1 MLNMNNK
8 GQVLVLF
15 VIMLPIIIF
24 ILFIVVDI
32 GNIYLKK
39 TEVCDITYNAIS
51 YLKDGKTNE
60 EVVNLIKENNK
71 NIKVSID
78 NNIITSKLKVKSTI
92 KLYDL
97 NIFEVSCSYK
107 IDEENK
113 IKRV

>member
-15 VIMLPIIIF
+15 VIILPIIIF

-39 TEVCDITYNAIS
+39 NEVCDITYNAIS